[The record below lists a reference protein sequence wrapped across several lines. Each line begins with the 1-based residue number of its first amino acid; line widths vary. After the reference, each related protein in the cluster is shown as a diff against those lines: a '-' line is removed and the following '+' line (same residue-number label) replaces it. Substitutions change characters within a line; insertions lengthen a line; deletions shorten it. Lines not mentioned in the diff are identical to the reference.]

1 MPYPDQTGTGLTDEQ
16 AAKRQRYEDALD
28 RWAGFEPG
36 ESQLVGEEIM
46 ARRAARQRAAAHQ
59 PQSAAG
65 YSPPQVP
72 FDAVIA
78 QLMTRPG
85 MAEHLEGIDLD
96 GDGIPDV
103 PMGQPPMDPMGRMQ
117 WQSMMQ
123 QRQQMA
129 QVAQARKAQRKA
141 VNNQVILAQLQARD
155 PMFPHVQRWIK
166 NFVDSL
172 PVRLGRAV
180 LEQVDRTPGAFL
192 EMYSDMRRHF
202 IEELSVKAGLN
213 GFGGHGVMPASV
225 ANMRDPREAI
235 RQAVAGRMSAPV
247 LESAGVYDDR
257 LPGASREAQK
267 RALVKRVK
275 AGGAKEGDLLRYL
288 ELCGV

>member
-1 MPYPDQTGTGLTDEQ
+1 MPYPDQTGTGLTGEQ

-36 ESQLVGEEIM
+36 ESQLSDEEIM
-46 ARRAARQRAAAHQ
+46 ARRAARQRASAHQ
-59 PQSAAG
+59 PQSPAG
-65 YSPPQVP
+65 YGAPQVP

-85 MAEHLEGIDLD
+85 MAEHLEGIGLD

-103 PMGQPPMDPMGRMQ
+103 PMGPPPMAPMGRMQ
-117 WQSMMQ
+117 WQAMMQ
-123 QRQQMA
+123 HRQRM
-129 QVAQARKAQRKA
+129 AQARKAQRKA
-141 VNNQVILAQLQARD
+141 VNNQVILAQLQAHD
-155 PMFPHVQRWIK
+155 PLYPHVKRWIEH
-166 NFVDSL
+166 FVESL
-172 PVRLGRAV
+172 PARLGWAV

-202 IEELSVKAGLN
+202 IEDLGVKAGLN
-213 GFGGHGVMPASV
+213 GFGGHGMTPAR
-225 ANMRDPREAI
+225 AADMREPR
-235 RQAVAGRMSAPV
+235 VAGRMSAPV
-247 LESAGVYDDR
+247 LESAGVHDDR
-257 LPGASREAQK
+257 LPGASREAEK

-275 AGGAKEGDLLRYL
+275 AGGAREGDLLRYL